1 MCDDF
6 CCGKISQK
14 CDMRRGHVKTQFSFK
29 PKIGGISLIHNENHN
44 REANCL
50 MDDTYHLTLH
60 SITKM
65 GLRPLRNI
73 TKIALALQ
81 LYKSKHHCHHNQVV
95 ANLIAIS

>member
-1 MCDDF
+1 M
-6 CCGKISQK
+6 G
-14 CDMRRGHVKTQFSFK
+14 REHVKTQFSFK
-29 PKIGGISLIHNENHN
+29 PKKGGISLIHNENHK

-65 GLRPLRNI
+65 GLRPLCNI

-81 LYKSKHHCHHNQVV
+81 LYKSKRHCHHN
-95 ANLIAIS
+95 